1 MVKGRGKNDKGL
13 WIKSGACVLVGVS
26 VIGSVG
32 VWLKTQ
38 YLERKETI
46 EEVAKQLFD
55 DHLNRVMDQ
64 TKKENIDWRYQIT
77 QLEVP
82 PKITKEYTIK
92 IYYDLI
98 LDDEYGREYT
108 SEQWMMRI
116 QKVNGKRYEV
126 IEQGEQLEEDI
137 SVKS

>member
-13 WIKSGACVLVGVS
+13 WIKSGACILVGVS

-32 VWLKTQ
+32 VWLKTKHPKI
-38 YLERKETI
+38 KEPI

-55 DHLNRVMDQ
+55 YHLNRVMDQ

-77 QLEVP
+77 KLEV
-82 PKITKEYTIK
+82 IQRTTKEYSIK

-98 LDDEYGREYT
+98 LDDEYEREYT

-116 QKVNGKRYEV
+116 QKVNGKGYEV
-126 IEQGEQLEEDI
+126 IEQGEQLEEG
-137 SVKS
+137 V